1 MESGEAGPRR
11 TEIRLLGFDDLGQ
24 DLDGL
29 GLLGA
34 WLVSKLAHHTDY
46 GYEVFFNLELLRS
59 SLMAPKN
66 WRGEGLRGDPWCG
79 RQ

>member
-66 WRGEGLRGDPWCG
+66 WRGGWGIHG
-79 RQ
+79 A